1 METRSVEIAT
11 FESSGMHLDGIHWS
25 AVFAGLVVGLGMQL
39 LLMLIGIAAGFAV
52 YGTGG
57 RPDGSSLPLAA
68 ALWNTCTLVI
78 AALLGGYVAA
88 RSSGLRRSV
97 DGMLHGA
104 VAWGAAMLCFAFL
117 TGSVTGS
124 ALSSA
129 FGIAASTTINAR
141 GTDGPDSAT
150 IGELLASI
158 ERGDRAAAIDI
169 MRDRFGLDQEQATR
183 ATDRALAMTGRAG
196 AAASGEVHDAA
207 QTASAA
213 SAWLSGMIL
222 LSLLGGAGGG
232 LLGARGARKRTLPAR
247 YRVQQSMV
255 RTADTQAQQEV
266 PLPG

>member
-1 METRSVEIAT
+1 METRSVETAT
-11 FESSGMHLDGIHWS
+11 FESPGIHLDGIRWS
-25 AVFAGLVVGLGMQL
+25 SVFAGLVVGLGVQL

-52 YGTGG
+52 YGARGG
-57 RPDGSSLPLAA
+57 PDDSSLPFAA
-68 ALWNTCTLVI
+68 ALWNTVSLVS

-104 VAWGAAMLCFAFL
+104 VAWGAALLCFAVL

-150 IGELLASI
+150 VGELMASI

-169 MRDRFGLDQEQATR
+169 MRDRFGLNEEQATR
-183 ATDRALAMTGRAG
+183 ATDRALAMTGHAG
-196 AAASGEVHDAA
+196 AASGEVRNAA

-247 YRVQQSMV
+247 YRVQSMV
-255 RTADTQAQQEV
+255 RTQSTHDV
-266 PLPG
+266 PLAG

>member
-11 FESSGMHLDGIHWS
+11 FESPGMHLDGIRWS
-25 AVFAGLVVGLGMQL
+25 SVFAGLVVGLGMQL

-52 YGTGG
+52 YGAGG
-57 RPDGSSLPLAA
+57 RPDGGSLPLAA
-68 ALWNTCTLVI
+68 ALWNTVSLVI

-88 RSSGLRRSV
+88 RSSGLRRSA

-104 VAWGAAMLCFAFL
+104 VAWGAAMLCFVVL

-124 ALSSA
+124 ALSRA
-129 FGIAASTTINAR
+129 FDIAAVTTISAR

-150 IGELLASI
+150 VGELLASI

-169 MRDRFGLDQEQATR
+169 MRDRFGLNQEQATR
-183 ATDRALAMTGRAG
+183 ATDRALAMTGHAD
-196 AAASGEVHDAA
+196 AASGEVRDAA
-207 QTASAA
+207 HTASAA

-247 YRVQQSMV
+247 YHVQSMV
-255 RTADTQAQQEV
+255 RTPGTQEDI
-266 PLPG
+266 PLAG

>member
-1 METRSVEIAT
+1 METRSVETAT
-11 FESSGMHLDGIHWS
+11 LEYPGIHLDGIRWS
-25 AVFAGLVVGLGMQL
+25 SVFAGLVVGLGVQL
-39 LLMLIGIAAGFAV
+39 LLVLIGITAGFAV
-52 YGTGG
+52 YGAG

-68 ALWNTCTLVI
+68 ALWNTVSLVI

-104 VAWGAAMLCFAFL
+104 VAWGAALLCFAIL

-129 FGIAASTTINAR
+129 FGIAAATSINAR

-150 IGELLASI
+150 VGELMASI

-169 MRDRFGLDQEQATR
+169 MRDRFGLNEEQATR
-183 ATDRALAMTGRAG
+183 ATDRALAMTGHAG
-196 AAASGEVHDAA
+196 AASGEVRDAA

-247 YRVQQSMV
+247 YRVESMV
-255 RTADTQAQQEV
+255 RTRSTHDIPLAD
-266 PLPG
+266 